1 MTTEEPL
8 GQGETILV
16 VEDDK
21 DLRRFVV
28 RVLSRLGYEVLE
40 AGSGNRALAVL
51 KDSPDI
57 DLFLSDVLLPGGRSG
72 PDIALEVQRHRP
84 DLKFLFMSGHVT
96 TESHHQDW
104 LRDWADLLNK
114 PFTKR
119 DLAQKVRAV
128 LDS

>member
-8 GQGETILV
+8 ARGETVLV

-28 RVLSRLGYEVLE
+28 TVLSRLGYEVLE
-40 AGSGNRALAVL
+40 AGSGKRALAVL
-51 KDSPDI
+51 KNSPEV

-72 PDIALEVQRHRP
+72 PDIAKEAQRHRP
-84 DLKFLFMSGHVT
+84 SLKFLFMSGYVT
-96 TESHHQDW
+96 TESHHQGW
-104 LRDWADLLNK
+104 LRDWADLLSK

>member
-96 TESHHQDW
+96 TESHNQDW

>member
-1 MTTEEPL
+1 MTMEEPL
-8 GQGETILV
+8 AQGETILV

-40 AGSGNRALAVL
+40 AGSGKRALAVL
-51 KDSPDI
+51 KKSPGV

-72 PDIALEVQRHRP
+72 PDIAQEAQRNHP
-84 DLKFLFMSGHVT
+84 KLKFLFMSGHVT
-96 TESHHQDW
+96 AESRHQGW

-119 DLAQKVRAV
+119 DLTQKVRAV

>member
-8 GQGETILV
+8 ARGETVLV

-21 DLRRFVV
+21 DVRRFVV

-51 KDSPDI
+51 ENSPKV

-72 PDIALEVQRHRP
+72 PAIAQEAQRHRP
-84 DLKFLFMSGHVT
+84 DLKFLFMSGYFT
-96 TESHHQDW
+96 TESHHQGR

-114 PFTKR
+114 PFTKH

>member
-8 GQGETILV
+8 ARGETVLV

-40 AGSGNRALAVL
+40 AGSGKQALAAL
-51 KDSPDI
+51 KISPEV

-72 PDIALEVQRHRP
+72 PDIAQEAQRDRP
-84 DLKFLFMSGHVT
+84 NLKFLFMSGYVT
-96 TESHHQDW
+96 AESHHQGW
-104 LRDWADLLNK
+104 LRDGADLLNK
-114 PFTKR
+114 PFTKH